1 MSITTETTE
10 ITEKS
15 ESRCARC
22 ARWLKGCAGRRCV
35 GGVAIGWL
43 LFCAGTPVGAHHSY
57 GSFETNRITLTGK
70 VATFAW
76 TSPHVII
83 EIDGAEENG
92 GLRRWRVELGS
103 PGVLSRTGWKS
114 SDLKFGDR
122 LIVVV
127 NPLRSGE
134 AGGLLVEATL
144 ADGRVLG
151 NGASS
156 AP

>member
-1 MSITTETTE
+1 MTMNA
-10 ITEKS
+10 K
-15 ESRCARC
+15 
-22 ARWLKGCAGRRCV
+22 KGFVLSWFR
-35 GGVAIGWL
+35 GGVTYGIAGTCVVVAGL
-43 LFCAGTPVGAHHSY
+43 VSAGTPVGAHHSY
-57 GSFETNRITLTGK
+57 ASFQTRSRITLTGK
-70 VATFAW
+70 VAAFAW
-76 TSPHVII
+76 ASPHVII

-92 GLRRWRVELGS
+92 GLRRWTVELGS
-103 PGVLSRTGWKS
+103 PGVLSRAGWKS

-151 NGASS
+151 NGTPSV
-156 AP
+156 P